1 MATFTPPIQ
10 PENSPGYGRDSRA
23 VDIAQG
29 IRPEGVATNQIMPQ
43 GVKQGDLSAAYAGEA
58 AAAGVKAEAVGD
70 AAYAD
75 LFKNTVAT
83 ADFLGKAGVQM
94 VKKDIEDKVYEVA
107 DRERQA
113 YTDVLEKIK
122 AGTGVRNI
130 LDANA
135 EDTGEESTPQ
145 EVAQLPDTLSALQG
159 ARDSG
164 KISGT
169 YYQSR
174 LLAEAKSLR
183 AQYPGFREEIDQA
196 FAKIT
201 GSNPA
206 NAYVASLVQDINR
219 AAASASSDKNRVLS
233 FIQSHLGYP
242 DAQTKYQQYNA
253 GTISKEDVMNWAAPY
268 AQQDFNLKNR
278 ALIYNDQK
286 NTRDDK
292 QRIAGDTI
300 DYAAGVVVNRAV
312 DSITAQMGL
321 NNSTDLARLTSMQAG
336 GQIDPK
342 TWQMYGQRIADI
354 KTSLFN
360 TAIRDADA
368 HGYTKDAGGKAVVI
382 EKINQALKP
391 IDALLDRVYNK
402 DFGGIYDVKNQLQ
415 AQNDMTKQGLLNDPK
430 LGPYFQVNQAVK
442 DIGGEQNLQRFNLE
456 NIKGNFPDDFKQ
468 YFGRMSKEMASQ
480 YNMRT
485 TGTPY
490 TFNSVIDNLK
500 TNNVTNGAFNKA
512 VLSEVK
518 KIADPTI
525 PEPIRYNYAQAA
537 FSPENRGMISRLE
550 ADGYDAKGRP
560 VSGQS
565 GVYQM
570 FTSPE
575 MTRAMY
581 EMGKKDPHIWENY
594 VTWSKETF
602 ANELVPREL
611 QDLSTNFD
619 ASGMGLGSSVGWD
632 SKNHRFIYQYN
643 QMPGTVNSPTIGD
656 KHFEASVN
664 RVNSELYN
672 LKQIALVTHEDIDA
686 FVLKTIA
693 DNAGPEALRNINGL
707 PYKIMRDIGL
717 SRMQYMNNGR

>member
-10 PENSPGYGRDSRA
+10 PENSPNYGRDSRA

-29 IRPEGVATNQIMPQ
+29 IRPEGVATNQIMPH
-43 GVKQGDLSAAYAGEA
+43 GVMQGDTSAAYAGEA
-58 AAAGVKAEAVGD
+58 AAAGVKAQAVGD
-70 AAYAD
+70 TAYAD
-75 LFKNTVAT
+75 LFKGVVAT

-135 EDTGEESTPQ
+135 EDNGQDSTPQ

-164 KISGT
+164 KISGA

-206 NAYVASLVQDINR
+206 NAYISSLVQDINR
-219 AAASASSDKNRVLS
+219 AASSQASEKNRVLS
-233 FIQSHLGYP
+233 FIQNHLGYP

-253 GTISKEDVMNWAAPY
+253 GLISRDDVMNWAAPY

-278 ALIYNDQK
+278 ALIYNDNK
-286 NTRDDK
+286 NTREDR
-292 QRIAGDTI
+292 QRIAGETI
-300 DYAAGVVVNRAV
+300 DYAAGVVVGRAV

-321 NNSTDLARLTSMQAG
+321 NNSNDLTRLTNMQSG

-342 TWQMYGQRIADI
+342 TWQLYGQRIADI
-354 KTSLFN
+354 RTSLFN
-360 TAIRDADA
+360 QAIRDADA
-368 HGYTKDAGGKAVVI
+368 HGYTKDAGGKGVVI
-382 EKINQALKP
+382 DKINQALKP
-391 IDALLDRVYNK
+391 LDTLLERVYNK
-402 DFGGIYDVKNQLQ
+402 DFGGIYDVQKQLQ
-415 AQNDMTKQGLLNDPK
+415 AQNDITKQGLLNDPK

-500 TNNVTNGAFNKA
+500 NNHVTNGQFNTA
-512 VLSEVK
+512 VLNEVK
-518 KIADPTI
+518 KITDQSI
-525 PEPIRYNYAQAA
+525 PEAIRYNYAQAA

-560 VSGQS
+560 IRGQS
-565 GVYQM
+565 AVYQM

-581 EMGKKDPHIWENY
+581 EMGKKDHQIWDNY

-602 ANELVPREL
+602 SNELMPREIKNL
-611 QDLSTNFD
+611 GELD
-619 ASGMGLGSSVGWD
+619 ASSYSNVGWD
-632 SKNHRFIYQYN
+632 AKNHRFTYAYIPPADSVN
-643 QMPGTVNSPTIGD
+643 QPSIGDRHIEATVN
-656 KHFEASVN
+656 
-664 RVNSELYN
+664 RLNSELFN
-672 LKQIALVTHEDIDA
+672 LKQISTVTGEDPDKLVLE
-686 FVLKTIA
+686 TIVNSA
-693 DNAGPEALRNINGL
+693 GGPEVLRNVNGI

-717 SRMQYMNNGR
+717 SRMQMMQNAR